1 MEEEIRG
8 TILIK
13 DDKLVLNYDGGEV
26 ETFVLSHYPSFP
38 VGFNFIKH
46 KGLLYYKK

>member
-13 DDKLVLNYDGGEV
+13 ENKLVLKYNSAET
-26 ETFVLSHYPSFP
+26 ETFALSHYPSFQ
-38 VGFNFIKH
+38 VGFNFIRH

>member
-8 TILIK
+8 TILLRE
-13 DDKLVLNYDGGEV
+13 DKLVLNYDSGET

-38 VGFNFIKH
+38 VGFNFIRY
-46 KGLLYYKK
+46 KGLLYHRK